1 MNPDDAVRATVF
13 VVDDDMSVRESLE
26 SLIRLEGWRPEL
38 FPSARAFL
46 ERAPCDSAR
55 CLVLDVTLPDLNGLE
70 LQRSIAA
77 DQPFMPI
84 IFITGYGNVPMT
96 VEAMKAGAFDFL
108 TKPYDAAV
116 LLETIRRAI
125 VLSRKALLEE
135 ADLLSLRERY
145 ASLTKRERRVMDL
158 IVTGR
163 LNKQAAGELGISEIT
178 VKAHRGKVMRKMEA
192 DSLAELVKDGCQV
205 ASARLILSYRFAAND
220 TIE

>member
-1 MNPDDAVRATVF
+1 MNPDDTVRATVF
-13 VVDDDMSVRESLE
+13 VVDDDLSVRESLE

-46 ERAPCDSAR
+46 ERPPCDSAR

-84 IFITGYGNVPMT
+84 IFITGHGDVPMT

-108 TKPYDAAV
+108 TKPFDGAV

-125 VLSRKALLEE
+125 DLSRKALLEE
-135 ADLLSLRERY
+135 ADLQSLRDRY
-145 ASLTKRERRVMDL
+145 ASLTKREHRIMDL
-158 IVTGR
+158 IVAGR
-163 LNKQAAGELGISEIT
+163 LNKQAASELGISEVT

-192 DSLAELVKDGCQV
+192 DSLAELVKMD
-205 ASARLILSYRFAAND
+205 AKLHPRA
-220 TIE
+220 